1 MTALQHIRKNK
12 PVIHCITNYVTA
24 NFQANALL
32 ALGASPIMA
41 DLADEVTEVTSFANA
56 LVLNFG
62 TLQQHSELA
71 MTRAGQKANE
81 RGIPVV
87 IDPVGVGAIRS
98 RLAMCQRLLQVVNP
112 TAFRLNA
119 GELAA
124 IAGEQWEA
132 RGVDA
137 GSGEANVEKMAR
149 FVAEKYDAIVVVT
162 GATDLVVSAQQT
174 FEITG
179 GDPWMKQVTGAGCV
193 LTTIVAA
200 FATVKTDA
208 ETIQQG
214 VRFYKKVAEHARQ
227 AATGIGQFQVECLNY
242 LQMEEL

>member
-41 DLADEVTEVTSFANA
+41 DLADEVTEVTSFADA

-71 MTRAGQKANE
+71 MTRAGQEANR
-81 RGIPVV
+81 RGIPII
-87 IDPVGVGAIRS
+87 IDPVGIGAIPS
-98 RLAMCQRLLQVVNP
+98 RLNVCRRLLQAVNP

-137 GSGEANVEKMAR
+137 GSGEANIQEMAR
-149 FVAEKYDAIVVVT
+149 FVAEKYNAIVVVT
-162 GATDLVVSAQQT
+162 GATDLVVSHQHT
-174 FEITG
+174 FEVTG
-179 GDPWMKQVTGAGCV
+179 GDPWMKQITGAGCV

-200 FATVKTDA
+200 FATVKQDA
-208 ETIQQG
+208 DTIQQG
-214 VRFYKKVAEHARQ
+214 VHFYKKVAEHARQ
-227 AATGIGQFQVECLNY
+227 TAAGIGQFQVECLNY

>member
-41 DLADEVTEVTSFANA
+41 DLADEVTEVTSFADA

-71 MTRAGQKANE
+71 MTQAGQEANR
-81 RGIPVV
+81 RGIPII
-87 IDPVGVGAIRS
+87 IDPVGIGAIPS
-98 RLAMCQRLLQVVNP
+98 RLNVCRRLLQAVNP

-124 IAGEQWEA
+124 IAGERWEA

-137 GSGEANVEKMAR
+137 GSGEANVREMAR

-162 GATDLVVSAQQT
+162 GATDLVISHQYT

-179 GDPWMKQVTGAGCV
+179 GDPWMKQITGAGCV

-200 FATVKTDA
+200 FATVKQDA
-208 ETIQQG
+208 DTIQQG
-214 VRFYKKVAEHARQ
+214 VHFYKKVAERARQ
-227 AATGIGQFQVECLNY
+227 TATGIGQFQVECLNY